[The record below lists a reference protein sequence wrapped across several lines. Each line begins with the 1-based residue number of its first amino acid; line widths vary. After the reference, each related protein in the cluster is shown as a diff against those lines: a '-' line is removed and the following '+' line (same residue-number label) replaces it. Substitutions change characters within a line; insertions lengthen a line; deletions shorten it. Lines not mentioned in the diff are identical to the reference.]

1 MPQLQNPSVKSSSSS
16 RSSSSSFSSN
26 PSPIKSAVQSYSQPQ
41 SREVVRVSLDFA
53 ISELNEIIKQNNIDM
68 EKLQTVVTLL
78 TTIRRIIDH

>member
-1 MPQLQNPSVKSSSSS
+1 
-16 RSSSSSFSSN
+16 
-26 PSPIKSAVQSYSQPQ
+26 VQSYSQPQ